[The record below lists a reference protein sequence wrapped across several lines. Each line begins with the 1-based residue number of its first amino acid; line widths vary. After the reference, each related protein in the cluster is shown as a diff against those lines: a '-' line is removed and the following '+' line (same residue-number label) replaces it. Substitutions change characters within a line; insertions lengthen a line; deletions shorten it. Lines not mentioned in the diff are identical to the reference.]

1 MYIFTCTCI
10 CAYIYPHTHV
20 AAYTAKTPDAVG
32 PARVYIFYIFYFFYF
47 FLYTAKTPDAVGPA
61 RVARDPGASFECAGQ
76 PFQSL
81 YQYEVLN

>member
-20 AAYTAKTPDAVG
+20 AA
-32 PARVYIFYIFYFFYF
+32 
-47 FLYTAKTPDAVGPA
+47 YTAKTPDAVGPA